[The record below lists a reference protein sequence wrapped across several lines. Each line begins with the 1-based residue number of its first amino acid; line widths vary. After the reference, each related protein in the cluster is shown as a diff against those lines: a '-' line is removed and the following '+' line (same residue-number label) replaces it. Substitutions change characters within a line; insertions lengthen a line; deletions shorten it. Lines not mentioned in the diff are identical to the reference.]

1 MMDGAKIAI
10 IRVLAK
16 YLKLFLNEKS
26 QKINRTKGKLTNSIE
41 DNFSSYFVAEHGG
54 TQRLRTCSPEHQ

>member
-1 MMDGAKIAI
+1 MDGAKIAI

-41 DNFSSYFVAEHGG
+41 DNFSSYFVAELGKKTKTPG
-54 TQRLRTCSPEHQ
+54 LLA